1 MWSKRAAGV
10 TLIELIVAIVIMAI
24 ALAGM
29 VAVFSRGDRASVD
42 PVISQQ
48 MAIVAEGMLE
58 EILLKPFGTDTS
70 PAPAQRSAYAK
81 VLDYQG
87 YARNGIVDVE
97 GNAVAGL
104 ESYGV
109 SVAVV
114 NSALTQVAAAQAL
127 KITVTVSHAGA
138 PAFVLTGWRTRL

>member
-1 MWSKRAAGV
+1 MWNKRSAGV

-29 VAVFSRGDRASVD
+29 VAVFTRTDRASVD

-48 MAIVAEGMLE
+48 MAIVAEGMME
-58 EILLKPFGTDTS
+58 EILLKPFGTDAN
-70 PAPAQRSAYAK
+70 PAPAQRSLFAK
-81 VLDYQG
+81 VQDYNG

-109 SVAVV
+109 QVAVLKTV
-114 NSALTQVAAAQAL
+114 LAQVPDTKAL
-127 KITVTVSHAGA
+127 KIRITVVHAGA
-138 PAFVLTGWRTRL
+138 PDFVLTGWRTSL